1 MASPYRLQSSH
12 FNSRPHGGRPT
23 LRSLLH
29 SAPAFQLTPSRR
41 ATVSAP
47 GTGLSYVNFNSR
59 PHGGRRSSARLFPSG
74 LIFQLTPSRR
84 ATKIRKANF
93 NDILIS
99 THALTEGDKLQR
111 LTNFYHFHFN
121 SRPHGGRLSQYFLL
135 FPQHNF
141 NSRPHGGRRLC
152 SYYPGSEAVYFNS
165 RPHGG
170 RPKISLIISLP
181 MHFNSRPHG
190 GRRQI

>member
-121 SRPHGGRLSQYFLL
+121 SRPHGGRQTAFFTVPSTFTFQLT
-135 FPQHNF
+135 P
-141 NSRPHGGRRLC
+141 SRRATLRT
-152 SYYPGSEAVYFNS
+152 
-165 RPHGG
+165 
-170 RPKISLIISLP
+170 
-181 MHFNSRPHG
+181 
-190 GRRQI
+190 

>member
-121 SRPHGGRLSQYFLL
+121 SRPHGGRPTTLY
-135 FPQHNF
+135 
-141 NSRPHGGRRLC
+141 
-152 SYYPGSEAVYFNS
+152 
-165 RPHGG
+165 
-170 RPKISLIISLP
+170 IISHDNA
-181 MHFNSRPHG
+181 HFNSRPHG
-190 GRRQI
+190 GRRVRPQSSHCLRYFNSRPHGGRRQS

>member
-121 SRPHGGRLSQYFLL
+121 SRPHGGR
-135 FPQHNF
+135 
-141 NSRPHGGRRLC
+141 
-152 SYYPGSEAVYFNS
+152 
-165 RPHGG
+165 
-170 RPKISLIISLP
+170 
-181 MHFNSRPHG
+181 
-190 GRRQI
+190 RQI